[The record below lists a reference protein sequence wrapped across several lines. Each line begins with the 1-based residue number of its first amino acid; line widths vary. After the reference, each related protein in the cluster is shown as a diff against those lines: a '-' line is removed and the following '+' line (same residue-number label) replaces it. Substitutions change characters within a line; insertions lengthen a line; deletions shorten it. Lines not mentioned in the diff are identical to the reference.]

1 MVKKSSKENPNP
13 LREPDKEMARKRM
26 HMMIDRYLDAG
37 LHVVVGGKLRR
48 GHVFLYYGHGLVI
61 QSLCRVIWKEIHE
74 QNEKS
79 KH

>member
-1 MVKKSSKENPNP
+1 
-13 LREPDKEMARKRM
+13 M
-26 HMMIDRYLDAG
+26 HKMIDRYLDAG

-61 QSLCRVIWKEIHE
+61 QSLCRMIWKEIHE
-74 QNEKS
+74 QNEKN